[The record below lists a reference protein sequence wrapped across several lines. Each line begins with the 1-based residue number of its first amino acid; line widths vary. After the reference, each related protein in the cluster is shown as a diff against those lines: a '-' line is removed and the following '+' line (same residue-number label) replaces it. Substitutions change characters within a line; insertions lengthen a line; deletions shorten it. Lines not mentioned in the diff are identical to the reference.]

1 MKFNEV
7 FGLLKQLNIPV
18 AYDHF
23 DSPPS
28 IPFIT
33 YSDSGSNHVYAD
45 NSVYKKQL
53 FAEVELY
60 TDKKDLSI
68 EDQLEDLLDEREIVY
83 SSYPT
88 IWIDSEKLYQKIYEI
103 GVEN

>member
-7 FGLLKQLNIPV
+7 FSVLRQMNIPV

-45 NSVYKKQL
+45 NSVYKRAL
-53 FAEVELY
+53 YVEIELY
-60 TDKKDLSI
+60 TDKKDLSKYYI
-68 EDQLEDLLDEREIVY
+68 I
-83 SSYPT
+83 ST
-88 IWIDSEKLYQKIYEI
+88 KLPLKNFNGAIQQIIKNAILK
-103 GVEN
+103 

>member
-7 FGLLKQLNIPV
+7 FSMLKQLNIPV

-45 NSVYKKQL
+45 NSVYKRAL
-53 FAEVELY
+53 YVEIELY

-68 EDQLEDLLDEREIVY
+68 ENKLEDLLDERGIVY

>member
-7 FGLLKQLNIPV
+7 SSMLKQLNIPV

-23 DSPPS
+23 NSQPS

-45 NSVYKKQL
+45 NSVYKREL
-53 FAEVELY
+53 FVEIELY

-68 EDQLEDLLDEREIVY
+68 ENKLENLLDERGIVY

>member
-1 MKFNEV
+1 MKFNEI
-7 FGLLKQLNIPV
+7 FPMLKELSIPV

-33 YSDSGSNHVYAD
+33 YVDGGSNHVYAD
-45 NSVYKKQL
+45 NSVYKKQR
-53 FAEVELY
+53 FVEIELY
-60 TDKKDLSI
+60 TDKKDLTI
-68 EDQLEDLLDEREIVY
+68 ENQLEDLLDERGIVY
-83 SSYPT
+83 SSFPSV
-88 IWIDSEKLYQKIYEI
+88 WIDSEKLYQKIYEI

>member
-1 MKFNEV
+1 MKFNKV
-7 FGLLKQLNIPV
+7 FGMLKQLNIPV

-33 YSDSGSNHVYAD
+33 YLDSGSNHTYAD
-45 NSVYKKQL
+45 NTVYKRAL
-53 FAEVELY
+53 YVEIELY

-68 EDQLEDLLDEREIVY
+68 ENKLEDLLDERGIVY